1 MKCFECK
8 KSKGK
13 LYSISEFHLYSIVKL
28 RPLDR
33 FKVSMLLFNLCL
45 IPYNKARKKKIT
57 KTAERTCSREFHKGF
72 FSVVISELNMPN
84 SPAKS
89 STPSARVKGSVSRDS
104 IYKNSLT
111 LENYYRI
118 IMENVIL
125 DAEKV
130 VENRILSYEKLPEVP
145 RHPLCAMYFVH
156 IQNIVEFRTSS
167 CNAVTMDGLKI
178 LGLNRFQMFRY

>member
-1 MKCFECK
+1 M
-8 KSKGK
+8 
-13 LYSISEFHLYSIVKL
+13 
-28 RPLDR
+28 DR
-33 FKVSMLLFNLCL
+33 FKVSMLLFNLYL

-72 FSVVISELNMPN
+72 FSVVISKLNMPN

-89 STPSARVKGSVSRDS
+89 STSARVKGSVSRDS

-125 DAEKV
+125 DVEKV

-145 RHPLCAMYFVH
+145 RHPLCAMYFVPIH
-156 IQNIVEFRTSS
+156 YCT
-167 CNAVTMDGLKI
+167 
-178 LGLNRFQMFRY
+178 